1 MSLLIRWAI
10 SAFAVWVAVN
20 FVPGISIEEGLAP
33 LFAVAL
39 ILGLVNAVVRPIV
52 KMLACGLIFL
62 TLGLFLLVINAVMLL
77 VTEVIAG
84 SFGVDFGVDGF
95 IPALIGSVVI
105 SVISGIGSMLF
116 GGRDD
121 DGD

>member
-1 MSLLIRWAI
+1 MRLLLRWAI

-20 FVPGISIEEGLAP
+20 FVPGISIEEGIAP

-39 ILGLVNAVVRPIV
+39 ILGLVNAIVRPIV
-52 KMLACGLIFL
+52 KMFTCGIIFL

-77 VTEVIAG
+77 VAAAIAG
-84 SFGVDFGVDGF
+84 SFGIDFRVEGF
-95 IPALIGSVVI
+95 IPAVIGSVVI
-105 SVISGIGSMLF
+105 SAISFVASVLL
-116 GGRDD
+116 GGGDD

>member
-20 FVPGISIEEGLAP
+20 FVPGISIEQGIAP

-39 ILGLVNAVVRPIV
+39 ILGLVNAIVRPII

-77 VTEVIAG
+77 VTEAIAG
-84 SFGVDFGVDGF
+84 SFGVDFNVDGF

-105 SVISGIGSMLF
+105 SVISAIGSMLF
-116 GGRDD
+116 GGK
-121 DGD
+121 DGDGD